1 MRKLFNYIKEMH
13 QADPGGIPAGL
24 FIGLIIYITYFIL
37 IPILGN
43 N

>member
-1 MRKLFNYIKEMH
+1 MKNLISYIKLMNKI
-13 QADPGGIPAGL
+13 DPYGIPAGL
-24 FIGLIIYITYFIL
+24 FIGLIIYLTYFII

>member
-1 MRKLFNYIKEMH
+1 MS

-24 FIGLIIYITYFIL
+24 LIGLIIYLTYFII